1 MNIFITFNVGD
12 LTPWI
17 DNEDESHEDLRK
29 NPLRRGGEVD
39 AEQVAQDNLLNHIK
53 AQCEFG
59 LWSNQHKSF
68 KGLVSL
74 SL

>member
-1 MNIFITFNVGD
+1 MLETSLPG
-12 LTPWI
+12 LTMKMRAMKIWGKI
-17 DNEDESHEDLRK
+17 LFEG
-29 NPLRRGGEVD
+29 GGEVD